1 MSEAGGRRRV
11 RRQRKVPS
19 GEDAGGVRS
28 SIDSVDDAVGEEKG
42 ESKDDA
48 KSLGKSVPRV
58 RISTEVDGNV
68 ENNEGK
74 SAEVDEA
81 ARESTITP
89 RQASPKKE
97 KPPVTPTTDSRENEK
112 SAVDRSKGRMLP
124 NTIPNMI
131 I

>member
-74 SAEVDEA
+74 SGESDEISTWA
-81 ARESTITP
+81 AKIR
-89 RQASPKKE
+89 
-97 KPPVTPTTDSRENEK
+97 SR
-112 SAVDRSKGRMLP
+112 
-124 NTIPNMI
+124 
-131 I
+131 